1 MSEQRTCPECGGMGV
16 VDDPDYPDYDDGP
29 AFTLGDTQEIECEAC
44 HGTGIEPTIPPASP
58 DRSEPT

>member
-1 MSEQRTCPECGGMGV
+1 MGV